1 MSAIAALCAISCTV
15 ASMDLPVEHTVLQQE
30 VAQIPVEV
38 EPENRVISPHM
49 AEPESYTNF
58 PEAHSVDPRP
68 EEPLSSPLP
77 PRKTPKLLTVSGLG
91 GRGDRPTDNQP
102 DLILTTLQNNAMAS
116 MPLPVGSRSG
126 GRLRQEIAQ
135 IPAGVDS
142 QAIPV
147 NVDPQEIIE
156 LGSDADFTEVQV
168 TDREGDQR
176 QFPLE
181 PSDDETLD
189 DSLELEEEAE
199 AEPVISVLEVI
210 GDRQEYDEPGQIVT
224 AWGNVV
230 VRFQD
235 SVLTADQLDINLN
248 SKLAIATGNVTLRRG
263 QQLLRGERFDY
274 FFVQN
279 RGFIQE
285 AQGEVSLNSLN
296 SDPTQP
302 APPYSNITD
311 PAILLNERLLLSQP
325 ITDVRAT
332 NDGVNLTIGSTRDLA
347 ETQVGG
353 INRVRFYAAE
363 VEFFGDRWEAKDVRL
378 TNDPFNPPE
387 LQVLASSATYQRI
400 DEFTDELVTRDTR
413 LLIDDNISLP
423 IYPRTFR
430 FDKSENNGIFSLV
443 SFGYDGDEL
452 GGLYVQR
459 RITIFNNAKGRW
471 TVTPQY
477 LIQKAVLADSSLGQA
492 DDNAD
497 TPFSPAA
504 FALKTAFN
512 YNFNPRFFI
521 VAKGSVPSL
530 NLDNV
535 EDRLRFNLRVEQQFG
550 KLDNPFRLS
559 QEFNYRDRL
568 FNGSLGFQ
576 RVKSSLGIVL
586 RSPLYRFGNSGVSL
600 DYQAS
605 LQNITADSD
614 RAELLDPGIGV
625 DEVNLTRYQG
635 TIGLNYG
642 LPLWQGSALPAT
654 RDQGLRYS
662 PRVIVPYVSLFTGV
676 RGVAS
681 LYSSGD
687 RQLSASANIGIQGQ
701 FGHFARKSFD
711 YTGFNISYG
720 QSAINEIS
728 PFLFDRIAD
737 TRTLS
742 FGITQH
748 LYGPFRVGF
757 QTSQNLETK
766 TAISTDYFVE
776 YSRRTHSL
784 LLRYNPVL
792 ELGSINIKINDFNWS
807 GSTDPFVNNEI
818 RPVVDGVI
826 P

>member
-1 MSAIAALCAISCTV
+1 MSAIAALCAVSCTV
-15 ASMDLPVEHTVLQQE
+15 ASMDLPVEQMVVRQE
-30 VAQIPVEV
+30 VAQLPVNGTSRKIGIRPTIAKSESSV
-38 EPENRVISPHM
+38 SLPKAKIEDQLLPLEPGEISQPFTVNRLAIS
-49 AEPESYTNF
+49 
-58 PEAHSVDPRP
+58 
-68 EEPLSSPLP
+68 
-77 PRKTPKLLTVSGLG
+77 
-91 GRGDRPTDNQP
+91 GDRPTDIQP
-102 DLILTTLQNNAMAS
+102 KSTIATLQDNAVRSMA
-116 MPLPVGSRSG
+116 LPVDSRRAG
-126 GRLRQEIAQ
+126 QEIAQ
-135 IPAGVDS
+135 IPINVESQTTPVNGES
-142 QAIPV
+142 QAIPI
-147 NVDPQEIIE
+147 NVDPQEMIE
-156 LGSDADFTEVQV
+156 LGGDGNFTDVQV
-168 TDREGDQR
+168 TDRQGDQ
-176 QFPLE
+176 QVFPLE
-181 PSDDETLD
+181 ES
-189 DSLELEEEAE
+189 EEETPE
-199 AEPVISVLEVI
+199 ASASSEEPVLNVLEVI

-224 AWGNVV
+224 ARGNVV
-230 VRFQD
+230 ARFQD
-235 SVLTADQLDINLN
+235 SVLTADQIDINLN

-279 RGFIQE
+279 RGFIQQ
-285 AQGEVSLNSLN
+285 ASGEVSLKALS

-302 APPYSNITD
+302 AQPYSNITD

-325 ITDVRAT
+325 ITNVNAT
-332 NDGVNLTIGSTRDLA
+332 NDGVNFTIGSTRDSIDS
-347 ETQVGG
+347 EIGS

-363 VEFFGDRWEAKDVRL
+363 VEFFGDRWEAQDVRL

-387 LQVLASSATYQRI
+387 LQILASSATYQPI

-413 LLIDDNISLP
+413 LSIDDNISIP
-423 IYPRTFR
+423 VYPRTFR
-430 FDKSENNGIFSLV
+430 FDKSDEDNGIFSLV
-443 SFGYDGDEL
+443 SFGYDGDER

-459 RITIFNNAKGRW
+459 RITIFNDAKGRW

-477 LIQKAVLADSSLGQA
+477 LIQKALIADSSLGQA

-504 FALKTAFN
+504 FALKTDFN
-512 YNFNPRFFI
+512 YNFNPRFFV

-535 EDRLRFNLRVEQQFG
+535 EDRLRFNLIVEQQFG
-550 KLDNPFRLS
+550 KLNNPFRLS

-605 LQNITADSD
+605 LQNITADTD
-614 RAELLDPGIGV
+614 RAELLDPGIGFG
-625 DEVNLTRYQG
+625 EVNLTRYQG
-635 TIGLNYG
+635 TVGLNYG
-642 LPLWQGSALPAT
+642 LPLWQGQALPAT
-654 RDQGLRYS
+654 REQGLRYS
-662 PRVIVPYVSLFTGV
+662 PRVIVPYVSLFTGL

-701 FGHFARKSFD
+701 FGHFARKSFN

-720 QSAINEIS
+720 QSAINEVS

-737 TRTLS
+737 SRTLS
-742 FGITQH
+742 FGLTQQ
-748 LYGPFRVGF
+748 LYGPFRIGF
-757 QTSQNLETK
+757 QTSRNIETK
-766 TAISTDYFVE
+766 QAISTDYFIE
-776 YSRRTHSL
+776 YSRRTHSV

-792 ELGSINIKINDFNWS
+792 QLGSINFKINDFNWN
-807 GSTDPFVNNEI
+807 GTTDPFVTGEV

>member
-1 MSAIAALCAISCTV
+1 MSNYCYVCDRTLCAVSCTV
-15 ASMDLPVEHTVLQQE
+15 VSMDLPVEQTVLPQE
-30 VAQIPVEV
+30 VAQIPVNV
-38 EPENRVISPHM
+38 EPSQRVVSPQIVK
-49 AEPESYTNF
+49 PESYISF
-58 PEAHSVDPRP
+58 PEAKSGDQLFSLEP
-68 EEPLSSPLP
+68 EEISQPF
-77 PRKTPKLLTVSGLG
+77 TVNKLEIS
-91 GRGDRPTDNQP
+91 GDRQADNQP
-102 DLILTTLQNNAMAS
+102 DSIVITTLRDNAMAS
-116 MPLPVGSRSG
+116 MSLPVDG
-126 GRLRQEIAQ
+126 GALRQEIAQ
-135 IPAGVDS
+135 LPASVDP
-142 QAIPV
+142 QAIPIDV
-147 NVDPQEIIE
+147 EPQEIIE
-156 LGSDADFTEVQV
+156 LETDADFTEVQV
-168 TDREGDQR
+168 TDREGERR
-176 QFPLE
+176 QFPLGQG
-181 PSDDETLD
+181 DNETLD
-189 DSLELEEEAE
+189 NSSELEEES
-199 AEPVISVLEVI
+199 VIQVLEVI

-230 VRFQD
+230 ARFQD
-235 SVLTADQLDINLN
+235 SVLTADQIEINLN

-279 RGFIQE
+279 RGFIQQ
-285 AQGEVSLNSLN
+285 AQGEVSLKSLN
-296 SDPTQP
+296 ADPTQP

-325 ITDVRAT
+325 ITDVAAT
-332 NDGVNLTIGSTRDLA
+332 NDGVNFTIGSTRDSFDSKIGEL
-347 ETQVGG
+347 
-353 INRVRFYAAE
+353 NRVRFYAAE
-363 VEFFGDRWEAKDVRL
+363 VEFFGDRWEAQDVRL
-378 TNDPFNPPE
+378 TNDPFTPPE
-387 LQVLASSATYQRI
+387 LQILASSATYQPI

-413 LLIDDNISLP
+413 LSIDDNVSLP

-430 FDKSENNGIFSLV
+430 FDQSENNGIFSLV
-443 SFGYDGDEL
+443 SFGYDGDER

-459 RITIFNNAKGRW
+459 RITIFNDAKGRW

-477 LIQKAVLADSSLGQA
+477 LIQKALIADSSLGQA

-497 TPFSPAA
+497 TPLSPAA
-504 FALKTAFN
+504 FALKTDFN

-521 VAKGSVPSL
+521 EAKGSVPSL

-550 KLDNPFRLS
+550 KVDNPFRLS

-586 RSPLYRFGNSGVSL
+586 RSPLYRLGNSGVSL

-605 LQNITADSD
+605 LQNITADTD
-614 RAELLDPGIGV
+614 RAALLDPGIGV

-635 TIGLNYG
+635 TVGLNYG
-642 LPLWQGSALPAT
+642 LPLWYGQALPAT
-654 RDQGLRYS
+654 REQGLRYS
-662 PRVIVPYVSLFTGV
+662 PRPIVPYVSLFTGV

-681 LYSSGD
+681 FYSSGD
-687 RQLSASANIGIQGQ
+687 RQLSASANIGFAGQ
-701 FGHFARKSFD
+701 FGHFARNSFD

-720 QSAINEIS
+720 QSAINETS
-728 PFLFDRIAD
+728 PFFFDRIAD

-742 FGITQH
+742 FGITQQ
-748 LYGPFRVGF
+748 LYGPIRVGF

-766 TAISTDYFVE
+766 TAISTDYFIE

-792 ELGSINIKINDFNWS
+792 ELGSINIKINDFNWN
-807 GSTDPFVNNEI
+807 GTTDPFVNGEV